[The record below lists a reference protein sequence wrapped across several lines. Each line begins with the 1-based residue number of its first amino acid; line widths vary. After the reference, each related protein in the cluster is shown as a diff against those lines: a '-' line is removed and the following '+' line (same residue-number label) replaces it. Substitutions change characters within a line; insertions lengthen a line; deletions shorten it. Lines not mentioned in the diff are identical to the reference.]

1 MISHISGDIAY
12 CGDGYVVIDLN
23 GFGFQVNVTEPT
35 LSQLRNVKEKVKL
48 YTHLHVRED
57 ALTLYGFITPGELE
71 MFRNLIS
78 VTRIGPQIALN
89 ILSQIKTGDL
99 AAAIIHEDEKV
110 LKGISGVGQKNA
122 KRLILE
128 LRDRMKKHMDSFVV
142 PRTSNINYDAA
153 SALIS
158 LGFAQ
163 REAREAVEAVVQGMK
178 QPTVQALIKAALLK
192 LKEK

>member
-12 CGDGYVVIDLN
+12 CGDGFVVIDLN
-23 GFGFQVNVTEPT
+23 GMGYQVNVTAPALT
-35 LSQLRNVKEKVKL
+35 QLRDAKEKVKL
-48 YTHLHVRED
+48 FTHLHVRED
-57 ALTLYGFITPGELE
+57 ALTLYGFMTPGELA
-71 MFRNLIS
+71 MFKNLIS

-99 AAAIIHEDEKV
+99 AAAIIQEDEKV
-110 LKGISGVGQKNA
+110 LRNISGVGPKNA

-128 LRDRMKKHMDSFVV
+128 LRDRMNENMQNIV
-142 PRTSNINYDAA
+142 PASTSNFNNDAV
-153 SALIS
+153 SALVS

-163 REAREAVEAVVQGMK
+163 REAREAVEFVSQGMK

-192 LKEK
+192 LK

>member
-12 CGDGYVVIDLN
+12 CGDGYVVIDFN
-23 GFGFQVNVTEPT
+23 GFGYQVNVTAPA
-35 LSQLRNVKEKVKL
+35 LALLRDAKEKVKL

-57 ALTLYGFITPGELE
+57 ALTLYGFITRGELE

-99 AAAIIHEDEKV
+99 AAAIIQEDETV
-110 LKGISGVGQKNA
+110 LRKISGVGPKNA

-128 LRDRMKKHMDSFVV
+128 LRDRMKKHMDTFV
-142 PRTSNINYDAA
+142 PTRTNNIDYDAV

-163 REAREAVEAVVQGMK
+163 REAREAVEAVAKEMK
-178 QPTVQALIKAALLK
+178 QTTLQSLIKAALLK

>member
-12 CGDGYVVIDLN
+12 CGDGYVVIDHN
-23 GFGFQVNVTEPT
+23 GLGYQVNVTEAT
-35 LSQLRNVKEKVKL
+35 LSQLRNVKEMVKF

-57 ALTLYGFITPGELE
+57 ALTLYGFMTQGELE
-71 MFRNLIS
+71 MFKQLIS

-89 ILSQIKTGDL
+89 ILSQTNTGDL
-99 AAAIIHEDEKV
+99 ASAIIQEDENV
-110 LKGISGVGQKNA
+110 LKRISGVGPKNA

-128 LRDRMKKHMDSFVV
+128 LRDRMKKHMESFAVTI
-142 PRTSNINYDAA
+142 TSNINYDAS
-153 SALIS
+153 SALVS

-163 REAREAVEAVVQGMK
+163 REAREAVESVAQGMK

>member
-12 CGDGYVVIDLN
+12 CGDGYVVIDSK

-99 AAAIIHEDEKV
+99 ATAIIQEDEKV

-163 REAREAVEAVVQGMK
+163 REAREAVEAVAQGMK
-178 QPTVQALIKAALLK
+178 QPTVQLLIKAALLK

>member
-1 MISHISGDIAY
+1 MISHISGEIAY
-12 CGDGYVVIDLN
+12 YGDGYVVIDFN
-23 GFGFQVNVTEPT
+23 GFGYQVNVTAPT
-35 LSQLRNVKEKVKL
+35 LSELRDMKEKVRL

-57 ALTLYGFITPGELE
+57 ALTLYGFRTLGELE

-89 ILSQIKTGDL
+89 ILSRIRTGDL
-99 AAAIIHEDEKV
+99 AAAIIQEDEKT
-110 LKGISGVGQKNA
+110 LRSISGVGPKNA

-128 LRDRMKKHMDSFVV
+128 LRDRMKKNMESFV
-142 PRTSNINYDAA
+142 PARTSNVNYDAA
-153 SALIS
+153 SALVS
-158 LGFAQ
+158 LGFMQ
-163 REAREAVEAVVQGMK
+163 KEARDAVEAVAQGMK

>member
-1 MISHISGDIAY
+1 MISHISGEIAY
-12 CGDGYVVIDLN
+12 YGDGYVVIDFN
-23 GFGFQVNVTEPT
+23 GFGYQVNVTAPT
-35 LSQLRNVKEKVKL
+35 LAELRDMKEKVKL

-57 ALTLYGFITPGELE
+57 ALTLYGFRTLGELE

-89 ILSQIKTGDL
+89 ILSRIKTGDL
-99 AAAIIHEDEKV
+99 AAAIIQEDEKT
-110 LKGISGVGQKNA
+110 LRSISGVGPKNA

-128 LRDRMKKHMDSFVV
+128 LRDRMKKHMESFV
-142 PRTSNINYDAA
+142 PARTSNVNYDAA
-153 SALIS
+153 SALVS
-158 LGFAQ
+158 LGFMQ
-163 REAREAVEAVVQGMK
+163 KEARDAVEAVAQGMR

>member
-12 CGDGYVVIDLN
+12 CGDGYVVIDFK

-35 LSQLRNVKEKVKL
+35 LSQLRNVTEKVKL

-57 ALTLYGFITPGELE
+57 ALTLYGFITPGELD

-99 AAAIIHEDEKV
+99 AAAIIQEDEKV

-142 PRTSNINYDAA
+142 PKTSNINYDAA
-153 SALIS
+153 RALIS

-163 REAREAVEAVVQGMK
+163 REAREAVEAVAQGMK
-178 QPTVQALIKAALLK
+178 QPTVQVLIKAALLK